1 MEKRRSTSKPAPS
14 DRELS
19 NQIFECANL
28 GLARTDFLQEIS
40 KMLISFFEC
49 DAVELW
55 LEEGGIQAR
64 CETTR
69 QPKKSF
75 RFKLIRGVKKK
86 AGKVVP
92 VPQNNSSLERFC
104 WDVLTGEVNSSP
116 LAFIRKDVF
125 WILDLPQAEQAEK
138 DSYRDFYR
146 SLALTLL
153 KVGAKRIGLL
163 LLKSGQ
169 ADYFSEKDMATCG
182 KVAQNLGMALMN
194 QRAQA
199 ALQERI
205 KELICLYQI
214 SQIMDR
220 PDTPLEKALQSLA
233 DAFPPA
239 WQYPEITTSRIL
251 FDNFQYTAPG
261 FRESP
266 YRQNTDLIVHGK
278 RRGSIEVIY
287 TKARPELYEG
297 PFLKEERNLLDTIG
311 RQVAL
316 FIEQREAAE
325 EKNLLEEQL
334 RHADRLATVGK
345 LAAGLAHELN
355 EPLGSILGFAQLA
368 RKCSGLPKQAAQDM
382 ERIIS
387 ASLHAREVIKKL
399 MLFAR
404 QMPPRKTRLDLNQV
418 VREGLYLF
426 EARCARQG
434 IDLVLSLSPELTE
447 VHADATQLTQVLT
460 NLVVNAMQAMPKG
473 GKLSVQTLGGND
485 SVSLIIEDT
494 GEGMSK
500 EVLEQIF
507 IPFFTTKDIDQGTG
521 LGLAVVHGIVT
532 AHKGSIRVDSQLGQ
546 GSRFEIR
553 LPGATNGGENN

>member
-1 MEKRRSTSKPAPS
+1 MEKRRSTFKPAPS
-14 DRELS
+14 DREFS
-19 NQIFECANL
+19 NQIFEYANL

-40 KMLISFFEC
+40 KMLMSFSGC

-64 CETTR
+64 CEAAR

-75 RFKLIRGVKKK
+75 RFNLIRGVKKK
-86 AGKVVP
+86 KGKVVP
-92 VPQNNSSLERFC
+92 LLQNNSSLERFC
-104 WDVLTGEVNSSP
+104 WNVLTGEVNFSP

-125 WILDLPQAEQAEK
+125 WILDLPKGEK
-138 DSYRDFYR
+138 DSYEDFYR

-153 KVGAKRIGLL
+153 KFGAKKIGLL
-163 LLKSGQ
+163 ILKSGQ
-169 ADYFSEKDMATCG
+169 GDFFPGKDMATFG
-182 KVAQNLGMALMN
+182 KIARNLGMALMN

-205 KELICLYQI
+205 KELTCLYQI
-214 SQIMDR
+214 AQIMDR
-220 PDTPLEKALQSLA
+220 PDTPLEEILQSLA
-233 DAFPPA
+233 DALPPA
-239 WQYPEITTSRIL
+239 WQYPEIASSRIL
-251 FDNFQYTAPG
+251 FDNFQYTAPR

-266 YRQNTDLIVHGK
+266 YHQSTDLIVRGK
-278 RRGSIEVIY
+278 QRGSIEVIY
-287 TKARPELYEG
+287 TKAKPELYEG

-316 FIEQREAAE
+316 FIEKREAAE
-325 EKNLLEEQL
+325 EKDLLEEQL

-345 LAAGLAHELN
+345 LAAGMAHELN

-368 RKCSGLPKQAAQDM
+368 KKCSGLPKQAAQDM

-434 IDLVLSLSPELTE
+434 IDLILSLSPELPE

-485 SVSLIIEDT
+485 SISLIIEDT

-532 AHKGSIRVDSQLGQ
+532 AHKGSIKVDSQLGQ